1 MVLRIIKQRVRK
13 PLSGSSSG
21 CTLGALMIVCS
32 CNVVTDSEIR
42 ATLASKACPR
52 TPFAVYESLGCRLN
66 CGRCIATVRTIIN
79 AANETTNGDSSRE
92 ACETDA
98 DVLCPV

>member
-1 MVLRIIKQRVRK
+1 
-13 PLSGSSSG
+13 
-21 CTLGALMIVCS
+21 MIVCS

-42 ATLASKACPR
+42 AALARGACER
-52 TPFAVYESLGCRLN
+52 TPFAVYECLGCRLN

-79 AANETTNGDSSRE
+79 EAKAGAAPGGSSRE

-98 DVLCPV
+98 IRLCPV

>member
-1 MVLRIIKQRVRK
+1 M
-13 PLSGSSSG
+13 
-21 CTLGALMIVCS
+21 LGTSMIVCS

-42 ATLASKACPR
+42 ATLASGACPR
-52 TPFAVYESLGCRLN
+52 TPFAVYECLGCRLN

-79 AANETTNGDSSRE
+79 EANAETATSGSSRE

-98 DVLCPV
+98 ILSCPV

>member
-1 MVLRIIKQRVRK
+1 
-13 PLSGSSSG
+13 
-21 CTLGALMIVCS
+21 MIVCS

-42 ATLASKACPR
+42 AALAGGACPR

-79 AANETTNGDSSRE
+79 EANAGTAVGGSSRE
-92 ACETDA
+92 ACEMDA
-98 DVLCPV
+98 AALCPL